1 MKRTSLST
9 CYVHFH
15 LGGHRINQLNAKPQI
30 KNYPKANFITLNC
43 EQLKRVHLNGY
54 ITGFCLYIKSRSVI
68 FVMAKKRKI
77 QDKELGCAKAGN
89 SRGIFLTKSKPLY
102 R

>member
-15 LGGHRINQLNAKPQI
+15 LGGHRINQLNVKPQI

-43 EQLKRVHLNGY
+43 EQLKRL
-54 ITGFCLYIKSRSVI
+54 I

-89 SRGIFLTKSKPLY
+89 SRGIFLTKSQPLY

>member
-1 MKRTSLST
+1 MVTSQDF
-9 CYVHFH
+9 V
-15 LGGHRINQLNAKPQI
+15 
-30 KNYPKANFITLNC
+30 
-43 EQLKRVHLNGY
+43 
-54 ITGFCLYIKSRSVI
+54 YIKSRSVI

-89 SRGIFLTKSKPLY
+89 SRGIFLTKSQPLY